1 MDFKSLNFSTLQ
13 RLADPK
19 AAGDLNTFLEKLPQN
34 AGNAALIAA
43 GIAWTAAA
51 ALGVYTM
58 VKTQSLIELRAEL
71 RATESLKPLVPK
83 ITDKPV
89 NSALIKAFSDDMTGL
104 YQGYNLKISAKG
116 PAIYITSKTTAS
128 FGAFREA
135 VGHVQ
140 NGGSGWR
147 VNVEK
152 LCVGRE
158 CKGDQ
163 LAALL
168 KINKVSVDKP

>member
-1 MDFKSLNFSTLQ
+1 MGMLK

-19 AAGDLNTFLEKLPQN
+19 AAGDLNHFLEKLPQH
-34 AGNAALIAA
+34 AGNTALIAA

-51 ALGVYTM
+51 ALGVFTM
-58 VKTQSLIELRAEL
+58 VKTQSLIELRGEL
-71 RATESLKPLVPK
+71 RATEALQPMVPK
-83 ITDKPV
+83 ISDKPV
-89 NSALIKAFSDDMTGL
+89 NAAITKTFAEDMNGL
-104 YQGYNLKISAKG
+104 YQGYGLKIKAQG
-116 PAIYITSKTTAS
+116 PAIYITAKSTTS

-158 CKGDQ
+158 CKGDN

>member
-1 MDFKSLNFSTLQ
+1 MDFKSINMGMLK

-19 AAGDLNTFLEKLPQN
+19 AAGDLNHFLEKLPQN
-34 AGNAALIAA
+34 VGNAALIAA
-43 GIAWTAAA
+43 GIAWAASA
-51 ALGVYTM
+51 ALGVFTM
-58 VKTQSLIELRAEL
+58 VKTQQLIELRAEL
-71 RATESLKPLVPK
+71 RATEALQPLVPK

-89 NSALIKAFSDDMTGL
+89 SAALTKSFSDDMAHL
-104 YQGYNLKISAKG
+104 YESFGLKIKAQGST
-116 PAIYITSKTTAS
+116 IYITSKSTGS

-152 LCVGRE
+152 LCVGRA